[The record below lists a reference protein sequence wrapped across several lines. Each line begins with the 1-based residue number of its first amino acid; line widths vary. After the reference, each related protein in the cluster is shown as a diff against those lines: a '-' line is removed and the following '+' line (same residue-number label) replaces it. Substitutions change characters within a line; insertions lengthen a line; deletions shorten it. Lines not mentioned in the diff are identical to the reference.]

1 MTTPCG
7 AVVVRPT
14 STSGGSLP
22 TRPSSLDDN
31 SATLGNEMPNAHG
44 FRQNYLL
51 ELLHKKWLEQHL
63 KKYKDPIR
71 LLAENA
77 WLKGYA
83 QVQRSSVLPEA
94 VV

>member
-1 MTTPCG
+1 MTILH
-7 AVVVRPT
+7 RW
-14 STSGGSLP
+14 
-22 TRPSSLDDN
+22 
-31 SATLGNEMPNAHG
+31 GNETLNTHG

-77 WLKGYA
+77 WLKG
-83 QVQRSSVLPEA
+83 
-94 VV
+94 